1 MKSRK
6 ALIEDRLISLGI
18 RPNLSGFTVLADMIE
33 LWMREQDENRE
44 LPRICDLY
52 DCIAIKSGSYRSR
65 VERSVRLAVGKMYE
79 SLDENEISVV
89 FGPGRKKMDGTVTN
103 GEFIATVALLVR
115 RDENME
121 GGVDRVYPAICPG
134 HSGYAGF

>member
-1 MKSRK
+1 MKNRK

-18 RPNLSGFTVLADMIE
+18 RPNLSGFNALVEMIG

-44 LPRICDLY
+44 LPRICELY
-52 DCIAIKSGSYRSR
+52 ENIAFKNDTYVPR
-65 VERSVRLAVGKMYE
+65 VERSVRWAVEKMYE
-79 SLDENEISVV
+79 SLDDNKISEY
-89 FGPGRKKMDGTVTN
+89 FGPSPKKRDGTVTN
-103 GEFIATVALLVR
+103 AEFVATVALLVR

-121 GGVDRVYPAICPG
+121 GGVDHVYPAICPG

>member
-1 MKSRK
+1 MKTRK
-6 ALIEDRLISLGI
+6 ALIEDRLISFGI
-18 RPNLSGFTVLADMIE
+18 RPNLAGFTVLADMIA

-52 DCIAIKSGSYRSR
+52 DNIAIKTGSYRSR
-65 VERSVRLAVGKMYE
+65 VERAVRLAVGKMYE

-89 FGPGRKKMDGTVTN
+89 FGPARKKMDGTVTN

-115 RDENME
+115 RDENVE
-121 GGVDRVYPAICPG
+121 GGANRVYPAICPG
-134 HSGYAGF
+134 HSGYPGF